1 MQALK
6 NFRTL
11 FLRGMAALLPTIV
24 TIWVFAQCY
33 TFVQTN
39 ISTPINRG
47 LVQILVSVFEWYP
60 NVSEQQRK
68 DFVLERQPTLSEDR
82 SALQRRI
89 SEKEVVK
96 TLRVQVAEEYWVY
109 GPGRAAGFIIAMI
122 AVVILGAFLASF
134 IGRSLWRLVEK
145 TFLRLPLVKQVYN
158 PVRQITDFLL
168 TKKDI
173 QFNKVVALQYPRK
186 GVWAIGLVTGKGLS
200 RVNEIHK
207 REFVTVFLPTSPT
220 PFTGYVMLTPREETI
235 ELDMTI
241 EEALRFTVSGGVI
254 TPAQSDAFEEF
265 RSRKQEPLTEQL
277 NVKKVE

>member
-47 LVQILVSVFEWYP
+47 LVRILVKAFDWYP
-60 NVSEQQRK
+60 DVTEQQRK
-68 DFVLERQPTLSEDR
+68 DFVLERQPTLSEDKT
-82 SALQRRI
+82 ALQRRI
-89 SEKEVVK
+89 TQKEVVRD
-96 TLRVQVAEEYWVY
+96 LRIQVAEQYWVY
-109 GPGRAAGFIIAMI
+109 GPGRVAGFIIAMI

-145 TFLRLPLVKQVYN
+145 AFLRLPLIKQVYH

-168 TKKDI
+168 TKKDF
-173 QFNKVVALQYPRK
+173 QFNKVVALQYPRP

-200 RVNEIHK
+200 RVNESQK
-207 REFVTVFLPTSPT
+207 REFLTVFLPTSPT

-265 RSRKQEPLTEQL
+265 RSGQKESLKEQL